1 MNLLHANDRAGQHP
15 QSWYAATATPP
26 GPYPALKGAQRA
38 DVCVIGGGYTGLS
51 AALHLAEQG
60 MDVVLLEGQRLGFGA
75 SGRNGGQLGS
85 GQRQEQDVL
94 ERWMGRDDARA
105 LWQVAEDANAL
116 LQDLIARHDI
126 DCAYRPGVV
135 HAECHARDV
144 PHNHAYASK
153 LADEY
158 GYDRVEVLDRD
169 AMRALVG
176 SPLYHGG
183 SVDWGAGHLH
193 PLRLAFG
200 LARAAETAGVRL
212 HEGAE
217 VHHIQHGTP
226 AEIRT
231 GQGHVRADHVVLAVN
246 GYLTGLDR
254 DQAARI
260 APINNFI
267 VATEPLGDAAAAVLA
282 RDVAVADS
290 KYVVNYFR
298 LSEDGRLLFGGGESY
313 GMRFPRDI
321 AATVRKPMRQVFPHL
336 ADVGIDYAWG
346 GTLGITTKRLPH
358 FSTPRAN
365 VWAAGGYSGHGVA
378 LATLAGRILAQA
390 VAGQAGQFDL
400 MARLPCPRF
409 PGGPVF
415 RSPLATLAMSWFALR
430 DRLGV

>member
-1 MNLLHANDRAGQHP
+1 MNVLHANDRAGEHAP
-15 QSWYAATATPP
+15 SWYAATATPP
-26 GPYPALKGAQRA
+26 GPYPALKGAHRA

-60 MDVVLLEGQRLGFGA
+60 MDVILVEAQRVGFGA
-75 SGRNGGQLGS
+75 SGRNGGQVGS

-94 ERWMGRDDARA
+94 ERWVGHDDAHA
-105 LWQVAEDANAL
+105 LWGVGEEAKALVA
-116 LQDLIARHDI
+116 DLVAQHDI

-135 HAECHARDV
+135 HAECRARDV
-144 PHNHAYASK
+144 PHNHAYAHK
-153 LADEY
+153 LAEEY
-158 GYDRVEVLDRD
+158 GYDQVEPLDRD

-200 LARAAETAGVRL
+200 LARAAENAGARL
-212 HEGAE
+212 FERSE
-217 VHHIQHGTP
+217 VHHIRHGNRV
-226 AEIRT
+226 EIRT
-231 GQGHVRADHVVLAVN
+231 GQGQVHADHVVLAVN
-246 GYLTGLDR
+246 GYMTGLDR

-267 VATEPLGDAAAAVLA
+267 VATEPLADPSAVLA

-321 AATVRKPMRQVFPHL
+321 AATVHKPMLQVFPQL
-336 ADVGIDYAWG
+336 ADVRTDYAWG
-346 GTLGITTKRLPH
+346 GTLGITAKRLPH
-358 FSTPRAN
+358 FSHPYAN

-415 RSPLATLAMSWFALR
+415 RSPLAVLAMSWFALR

>member
-1 MNLLHANDRAGQHP
+1 MNVLHANDRAGEHAP
-15 QSWYAATATPP
+15 SWYAATATPP
-26 GPYPALKGAQRA
+26 GPYPALKGAHRA

-60 MDVVLLEGQRLGFGA
+60 MDVILVEAQRVGFGA
-75 SGRNGGQLGS
+75 SGRNGGQVGS

-105 LWQVAEDANAL
+105 LWGVGEAAKTLIA
-116 LQDLIARHDI
+116 DLIARHDI

-144 PHNHAYASK
+144 PHNHGYARK
-153 LADEY
+153 LAADY

-200 LARAAETAGVRL
+200 LARAAENAGARL
-212 HEGAE
+212 FERSE
-217 VHHIQHGTP
+217 VHHIQHGDRV
-226 AEIRT
+226 ELRT
-231 GQGHVRADHVVLAVN
+231 GQGQVQADHLVLAVN
-246 GYLTGLDR
+246 GYMTGLDR

-267 VATEPLGDAAAAVLA
+267 VATKPLADPGAILA

-321 AATVRKPMRQVFPHL
+321 AATVRKPMEQVFPQL
-336 ADVGIDYAWG
+336 AGVGIDHAWG

-358 FSTPRAN
+358 FSHPSPN

-378 LATLAGRILAQA
+378 LATLAGRILAKA

-415 RSPLATLAMSWFALR
+415 RSPLAILAMSWFALR